1 MSKPVIGLSRPVV
14 KPLYNTQH
22 TGDVIIRLAKALG
35 GTLADAFAWDSY
47 DACLKETLGYKWRVM
62 VEKGFWSYPGF
73 VAQAR
78 EEAFDTV
85 SGKFE
90 FVRKETESLKPFEPV
105 KIEGDKNSYPLIL
118 MPYDSIR
125 LANSVIGDPP
135 FVMKSVDDTVLKGT
149 EVFIEINPKTAGE
162 QGLREGQLAMLSTPV
177 GKAKVKVHLFDGIMP
192 GIVALPRGLGH
203 TAYDEYLAGKGINFN
218 ELIGPVED
226 PVSGLDTAWGIR
238 VKLAKA

>member
-1 MSKPVIGLSRPVV
+1 
-14 KPLYNTQH
+14 
-22 TGDVIIRLAKALG
+22 
-35 GTLADAFAWDSY
+35 
-47 DACLKETLGYKWRVM
+47 
-62 VEKGFWSYPGF
+62 
-73 VAQAR
+73 
-78 EEAFDTV
+78 
-85 SGKFE
+85 
-90 FVRKETESLKPFEPV
+90 
-105 KIEGDKNSYPLIL
+105 
-118 MPYDSIR
+118 
-125 LANSVIGDPP
+125 
-135 FVMKSVDDTVLKGT
+135 MKSVDDTVLKGT